1 MVKFY
6 LPGLFEFF
14 PLYVKFVDIFQSE
27 REKFR
32 DCEIGAIYGAPQDI
46 IWNGGRN
53 RGITFLDVNNIKNW
67 SIVKNINCALTFT
80 NSLIEEKH
88 LNNVYCNRVAEL
100 FEAEN
105 NAIIIHSPLL
115 EEYLRKKYPLYQFV
129 SSTTKCITDFNDL
142 EKELNLDYERV
153 VLDYNFNRKFK
164 SLKNIEKK
172 NKCELLINAVCSQE
186 CPRRSQHYT
195 YISESTLHIK
205 HSVSKFECPD
215 AGKPFFAVLRDNLNT
230 IKVNEIYDIY
240 EPMGFNHFKI
250 EGRTDSVKNLIEI
263 LTYYMV
269 KEEFQME
276 IRQRLNEVKL

>member
-32 DCEIGAIYGAPQDI
+32 NCEIGAIYGAPQDI

-88 LNNVYCNRVAEL
+88 LNNIYCNRVAEL

-115 EEYLRKKYPLYQFV
+115 EEYLRKKYPEVDVGFSVPRIRPCVGGYNDIFEV
-129 SSTTKCITDFNDL
+129 TDRDIVQVIIAMRLMFPNCT
-142 EKELNLDYERV
+142 LNV
-153 VLDYNFNRKFK
+153 
-164 SLKNIEKK
+164 
-172 NKCELLINAVCSQE
+172 
-186 CPRRSQHYT
+186 
-195 YISESTLHIK
+195 
-205 HSVSKFECPD
+205 
-215 AGKPFFAVLRDNLNT
+215 
-230 IKVNEIYDIY
+230 
-240 EPMGFNHFKI
+240 
-250 EGRTDSVKNLIEI
+250 
-263 LTYYMV
+263 
-269 KEEFQME
+269 
-276 IRQRLNEVKL
+276 